1 MLMLPE
7 NLLITKPL
15 TTNRLPLTDHR
26 HNDRLSTA
34 NEPPNTNSP
43 TSPLP
48 MQRPRTRQLTDR
60 SSTIPPTTD
69 SLTGYTPTHRLNNRS
84 STNPLIHQQV
94 ISTNP
99 PTHQVN
105 WPPTIW
111 LNRTYFNRG
120 WLVVVGGLSVVGS
133 FVIPWK
139 FQETLKS
146 SISFNLKHIVI
157 IITSLTFLLQVV

>member
-1 MLMLPE
+1 MNHQTPTHQPVLYQC
-7 NLLITKPL
+7 N
-15 TTNRLPLTDHR
+15 DHG
-26 HNDRLSTA
+26 HA
-34 NEPPNTNSP
+34 N
-43 TSPLP
+43 
-48 MQRPRTRQLTDR
+48 
-60 SSTIPPTTD
+60 
-69 SLTGYTPTHRLNNRS
+69 SLTGPQPSHQPPN
-84 STNPLIHQQV
+84 HQQV
-94 ISTNP
+94 IHQHTDSTTGLPPTHWFTNRLSTNP

-146 SISFNLKHIVI
+146 SISFNLKHILI
-157 IITSLTFLLQVV
+157 IIISLTFLLQVV

>member
-34 NEPPNTNSP
+34 SEPPNTNSP

-69 SLTGYTPTHRLNNRS
+69 SPRGYTPTHRLNNRS

-94 ISTNP
+94 IHQPT
-99 PTHQVN
+99 THQVN
-105 WPPTIW
+105 WPRTIW
-111 LNRTYFNRG
+111 LNGTYFG

-133 FVIPWK
+133 FVILWK

-146 SISFNLKHIVI
+146 SISFNLKHII
-157 IITSLTFLLQVV
+157 IIIISLTFLLQVV